1 MRLLWALLNWW
12 KMLDEVVGMAIAIEK
27 SFQPGRERLEN
38 AGYRVESLVRI
49 KEFKDNGCVFIED

>member
-1 MRLLWALLNWW
+1 
-12 KMLDEVVGMAIAIEK
+12 
-27 SFQPGRERLEN
+27 

>member
-1 MRLLWALLNWW
+1 MIPVSYTHL
-12 KMLDEVVGMAIAIEK
+12 